1 VGRGGLGA
9 GLSYSVLKMGPV
21 AIGLDS
27 PAVHISAILPP
38 IGEGG
43 CGCPGYVSIGVGC
56 DWSCQSI
63 ANESR
68 VFPRIQPRAKENSR
82 QQIYQMRVLASYNHF
97 CKAQNLYRK
106 KTK

>member
-1 VGRGGLGA
+1 MRGELKEDVVVQDMC
-9 GLSYSVLKMGPV
+9 LS
-21 AIGLDS
+21 
-27 PAVHISAILPP
+27 
-38 IGEGG
+38 EW
-43 CGCPGYVSIGVGC
+43 GC